1 MSRERDGGREPR
13 KDPASRLIS
22 DQEQAGRLSDP
33 LRFGPEREP
42 EPGAPRQRRPDW
54 KKASARK
61 VREATAEPERRE
73 DAAPQGDG
81 SQPVSEPVEGAPPLD
96 SRAATFPP
104 DRAAEPVPQAEHGE
118 PPGDPREAPR
128 GPERLE
134 PRQGPAARLRFE
146 DEAPAD
152 DPGADTPK
160 GPRPAGRGPAYSQE
174 GGGNQPQEAPLGQSV
189 PKDGSGKFRMESQQE
204 QINRSKFRME
214 KQGAK
219 LDKARDRLAKQKP
232 PKKKGLIRKA
242 AGAAGWTAHGFVHG
256 KIYENEHE
264 NVGIEGAHRS
274 ELVGEA
280 AGRKLY
286 RFAKRKVREH
296 PAKAVQRAQSKFT
309 KATADYHFRMAA
321 QEHPGLVKNPWQRFL
336 YKRRLKQQYR
346 KRAKEAA
353 QYGAAAAKKTAVTT
367 EKLATRTVGFVK
379 RHPVGVLLA
388 LACLLI
394 VVLFQSCVS
403 SLAPLGSGAG
413 GGIGAT
419 TYAAKDEDILAAE
432 AAYCDLEAE
441 LQGYLDSYTAT
452 HSYDEY
458 HFDLDEIEHDPYVLI
473 SILSALHEGEW
484 TLADVEGTLADLF
497 DRQYILTEEVVVETR
512 YRTESRTDSE
522 GNSYTVQVPYDY
534 YICYVTLENFNLSH
548 LPVYMMGEDQLARY
562 ALYMAT
568 LGNRPDLFPGSG
580 YVDKYTQPA
589 DRYEVPAEYMG
600 DEKFAALLTEAEKYV
615 GYPYV
620 WGGSSPATSF
630 DCSGYL
636 SWVLNQ
642 CGWNVGRL
650 GATGLYNYCTPT
662 SDPQPGDL
670 VFFVGTYDTDGVSHC
685 GLYLGDGMMLHCGDV
700 RPDRTEVEVDERR
713 AA

>member
-13 KDPASRLIS
+13 QDPASRLIS
-22 DQEQAGRLSDP
+22 DKEQAGKLSDP
-33 LRFGPEREP
+33 LRFGAEWEP
-42 EPGAPRQRRPDW
+42 EPGTPKQRRPDW
-54 KKASARK
+54 KKTSARK
-61 VREATAEPERRE
+61 VREATGEPERRE
-73 DAAPQGDG
+73 DAVPQRGDF
-81 SQPVSEPVEGAPPLD
+81 QPVSDSVEGAAPLD
-96 SRAATFPP
+96 GRADRFPP
-104 DRAAEPVPQAEHGE
+104 DRAAEPVAPD
-118 PPGDPREAPR
+118 DPREAPC
-128 GPERLE
+128 GPEHTE

-146 DEAPAD
+146 GESPAD
-152 DPGADTPK
+152 DLGETNAK
-160 GPRPAGRGPAYSQE
+160 NSRPAGRRPAYTPGNE
-174 GGGNQPQEAPLGQSV
+174 GATPLGQSV
-189 PKDGSGKFRMESQQE
+189 PKDGGGKFRMESSSE
-204 QINRSKFRME
+204 QVNRAKFRME
-214 KQGAK
+214 QREAK
-219 LDKARDRLAKQKP
+219 LDKARGKLVKQKP
-232 PKKKGLIRKA
+232 PRKKSLIRKA
-242 AGAAGWTAHGFVHG
+242 AGAAGWTFHGFVHG

-274 ELVGEA
+274 ELAAEA

-286 RFAKRKVREH
+286 RYGKRKVREH
-296 PAKAVQRAQSKFT
+296 PTKAAQRAQSKFT

-321 QEHPGLVKNPWQRFL
+321 QEHPGLGDNPLSRFWR
-336 YKRRLKQQYR
+336 KHQLKKQYR
-346 KRAKEAA
+346 KQFRKRAQEAA
-353 QYGAAAAKKTAVTT
+353 KYGGTAAAKTATVT
-367 EKLATRTVGFVK
+367 EKAAAHTVGFVK
-379 RHPVGVLLA
+379 RHPVGVLLV

-419 TYAAKDEDILAAE
+419 TSAARDEDILAAE
-432 AAYCDLEAE
+432 AAYCDMEAE
-441 LQGYLDSYTAT
+441 LQAYLDSYESN

-473 SILSALHEGEW
+473 SILSVLHEGEW
-484 TLADVEGTLADLF
+484 TLADVEGTLDDLF
-497 DRQYILTEEVVVETR
+497 DRQYILTERVVTETR
-512 YRTESRTDSE
+512 YDENDE
-522 GNSYTVQVPYDY
+522 PYTW

-548 LPVYMMGEDQLARY
+548 LPVYMMSEEQMARY

-580 YVDKYTQPA
+580 YVDKYTQPGET
-589 DRYEVPAEYMG
+589 YEVPAEYMG

-650 GATGLYNYCTPT
+650 GAQGLYDYCTPT
-662 SDPQPGDL
+662 SDPKPGDL
-670 VFFVGTYDTDGVSHC
+670 VFFVGTYDTPGVSHC
-685 GLYLGDGMMLHCGDV
+685 GLYLGDGMMLHCGDPIGYANLNSSYWQAHLYAYG
-700 RPDRTEVEVDERR
+700 RLP
-713 AA
+713 

>member
-13 KDPASRLIS
+13 QDPASRLIS
-22 DQEQAGRLSDP
+22 DKEQAGKLSDP
-33 LRFGPEREP
+33 LRFGAEWEP
-42 EPGAPRQRRPDW
+42 EPGTPKQRRPDW
-54 KKASARK
+54 KKTSARK
-61 VREATAEPERRE
+61 VREATGEPERRE
-73 DAAPQGDG
+73 DAVPQRGDF
-81 SQPVSEPVEGAPPLD
+81 QPVSDSVEGAAPLD
-96 SRAATFPP
+96 GRADRFPP
-104 DRAAEPVPQAEHGE
+104 DRAAEPVAPD
-118 PPGDPREAPR
+118 DPREAPC
-128 GPERLE
+128 GPEHTE

-146 DEAPAD
+146 GESPAD
-152 DPGADTPK
+152 DLGETNAK
-160 GPRPAGRGPAYSQE
+160 NSRPAGRRPAYTPGNE
-174 GGGNQPQEAPLGQSV
+174 GATPLGQSV
-189 PKDGSGKFRMESQQE
+189 PKDGGGKFRMESSSE
-204 QINRSKFRME
+204 QVNRAKFRME
-214 KQGAK
+214 QREAK
-219 LDKARDRLAKQKP
+219 LDKARGKLVKQKP
-232 PKKKGLIRKA
+232 PRKKSLIRKA
-242 AGAAGWTAHGFVHG
+242 AGAAGWTFHGFVHG

-274 ELVGEA
+274 ELAAEA

-286 RFAKRKVREH
+286 RYGKRKVREH
-296 PAKAVQRAQSKFT
+296 PTKAAQRAQSKFT

-321 QEHPGLVKNPWQRFL
+321 QEHPGLGDNPLSRFWR
-336 YKRRLKQQYR
+336 KHQLKKQYR
-346 KRAKEAA
+346 KQFRKRAQEAA
-353 QYGAAAAKKTAVTT
+353 KYGGTAAAKTATVT
-367 EKLATRTVGFVK
+367 EKAAAHTVGFVK
-379 RHPVGVLLA
+379 RHPVGVLLV

-419 TYAAKDEDILAAE
+419 TSAARDEDILAAE
-432 AAYCDLEAE
+432 AAYCDMEAE
-441 LQGYLDSYTAT
+441 LQAYLDSYESN

-473 SILSALHEGEW
+473 SILSVLHEGEW
-484 TLADVEGTLADLF
+484 TLADVEGTLDDLF
-497 DRQYILTEEVVVETR
+497 DRQYILTERVVTETR
-512 YRTESRTDSE
+512 YDENDE
-522 GNSYTVQVPYDY
+522 PYTW

-548 LPVYMMGEDQLARY
+548 LPVYMMSEEQMARY

-580 YVDKYTQPA
+580 YVDKYTQPGET
-589 DRYEVPAEYMG
+589 YEVPAEYMG

-650 GATGLYNYCTPT
+650 GAQGLYDYCTPT
-662 SDPQPGDL
+662 SDPKPGDL
-670 VFFVGTYDTDGVSHC
+670 VFFVGTYDTPGVSHC
-685 GLYLGDGMMLHCGDV
+685 GLYLGDGMMLHCGDPIGYANLNTSYWQSHFYAYG
-700 RPDRTEVEVDERR
+700 RLP
-713 AA
+713 